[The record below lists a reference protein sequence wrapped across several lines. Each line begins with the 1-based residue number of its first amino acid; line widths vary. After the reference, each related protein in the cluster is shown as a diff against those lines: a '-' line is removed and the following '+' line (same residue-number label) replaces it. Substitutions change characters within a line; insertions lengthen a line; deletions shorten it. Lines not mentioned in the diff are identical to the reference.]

1 MNLEQT
7 LLEKLPTALQ
17 AEVENIANKT
27 INLPTP
33 LRVCVVGEF
42 STGKSSLINALLGE
56 ILLPT
61 AREETT
67 ALPTFIEY
75 GPELQL
81 ELVDTEATS
90 TIINQEQF
98 CHYTVS
104 APDNALYTV
113 LRYPAQWL
121 NGLTLIDL
129 PGLGSQSQRHSDYTH
144 AQISAADAILYLL
157 SARGATQGDL
167 KLLRLI
173 KQYGKHLMIAVAQ
186 WDSIEQSIQEGEHAP
201 DLIEWQAQIAE
212 ETGVDLAL
220 IGVSKY
226 GHGRD
231 VIIAFLQQT
240 KQNLQDIREQRFQA
254 ELVPLLTNT
263 LGQLN
268 TQQSICTSNS
278 IEENQSLHTELLK
291 QRQTLLTIKTD
302 LYSRSNQDQSQ
313 LEQQAQQLTSQHRQQ
328 LNTTLNDLPMTT
340 HTDQWQALTES
351 AYQQLQRQ
359 VFATADNLKNL
370 STTYGQLN
378 LPDID
383 IQQFNLRLPT
393 PETIE
398 LNSFIDTSRLSA
410 LQAELEQKQ
419 QSANTDRSKINS
431 LPRTTINDTLQQ
443 LNELRAERTLIA
455 QQELPRTT
463 QIIEGSDDGAKI
475 GKNIGQ
481 LLDLALIAFEGPV
494 LMIPKAASMLGQ
506 GAKAAKI
513 VHNVTKV
520 TNIVK
525 SSNLGFLEK
534 LSLSYWGEQLGKR
547 FDQPTQTIEIIDP
560 EAEAE
565 QRRQLQEQDKQI
577 TAQRMELHR
586 LEDLQQQN
594 DYSSWALEQNLK
606 EQQRLTASIHNLQ
619 EKAEAARREAQ
630 SDAIHQ
636 QQALLDN
643 YRQQLV
649 NQSLIHFDQQI
660 RPMID
665 LLRNTC
671 KHYWQV
677 HVEMTL
683 AQRLETIDALSQ
695 QLQQGP
701 EQKQAAL
708 IGLQQQ
714 VTHVQAVL
722 NALKVNSYVH

>member
-75 GPELQL
+75 APELQL
-81 ELVDTEATS
+81 ELVNTEAASTS
-90 TIINQEQF
+90 ITQEQF
-98 CHYTVS
+98 SQYTVS

-113 LRYPAQWL
+113 LRYPTQWL

-173 KQYGKHLMIAVAQ
+173 KQYGKHLMITVAQ

-220 IGVSKY
+220 SGVSKY

-268 TQQSICTSNS
+268 TQQSICTANS
-278 IEENQSLHTELLK
+278 IEENQNLHTELLK

-328 LNTTLNDLPMTT
+328 LNTTLNDLTMMP

-393 PETIE
+393 PATIE

-410 LQAELEQKQ
+410 LQAKLEQKQ
-419 QSANTDRSKINS
+419 QSANTELSKINDLQRS
-431 LPRTTINDTLQQ
+431 SINDTLQQ
-443 LNELRAERTLIA
+443 LNELRAERISIA

-463 QIIEGSDDGAKI
+463 QTIEGNDDRAKI

-506 GAKAAKI
+506 GAK
-513 VHNVTKV
+513 V
-520 TNIVK
+520 TNIAK

-565 QRRQLQEQDKQI
+565 QHRQLQEQDKQI
-577 TAQRMELHR
+577 TVQRMELHR

-606 EQQRLTASIHNLQ
+606 EQQRLTASIRNLQ
-619 EKAEAARREAQ
+619 EKAEAAQREAQ

-708 IGLQQQ
+708 VGLQQQ
-714 VTHVQAVL
+714 MTHVQAVL
-722 NALKVNSYVH
+722 NALKVNSHVH